1 MRTGRGAC
9 APPPLDHEACAPV
22 GAEAPTRSS
31 RPRRPKPSCQ
41 IVLNSVTGSV
51 AGPCP
56 PCQLRRIAPSSS
68 APSPCVLL
76 PRLNLDVLRRCFN
89 PATFARHQAST
100 MPLPVSI
107 ATKTFARLPFRE
119 HRLNQKAAGRFRQRR
134 RLRVVIPTITIS
146 RPASG
151 NHVLLPG
158 STCGFVHDLPCRL
171 LRTNST
177 YRNRLRSAS
186 RTSEARSSPITREV
200 EQSHF
205 CLSTGVSPFIPV
217 LSRTLRLEKQDLK
230 STTTKHHISIML
242 PLQIQFGRSVYV
254 QTQICFRRFGLVD
267 GASLATF
274 PPRSVSLRV

>member
-1 MRTGRGAC
+1 
-9 APPPLDHEACAPV
+9 
-22 GAEAPTRSS
+22 
-31 RPRRPKPSCQ
+31 
-41 IVLNSVTGSV
+41 
-51 AGPCP
+51 
-56 PCQLRRIAPSSS
+56 
-68 APSPCVLL
+68 
-76 PRLNLDVLRRCFN
+76 
-89 PATFARHQAST
+89 

-186 RTSEARSSPITREV
+186 RTSEARSSSSGDEHDRKDDTHRPRRLNPYRTDEQHRPGRPGGPRKDHQGRPRSGTVACTR
-200 EQSHF
+200 HRPRNPAF
-205 CLSTGVSPFIPV
+205 C
-217 LSRTLRLEKQDLK
+217 RLLDEN
-230 STTTKHHISIML
+230 
-242 PLQIQFGRSVYV
+242 
-254 QTQICFRRFGLVD
+254 
-267 GASLATF
+267 ASLAATVG
-274 PPRSVSLRV
+274 PSPRRDTEASRASGLRPSPVSPLTSVPEYRARRRDLPHVAFDRR